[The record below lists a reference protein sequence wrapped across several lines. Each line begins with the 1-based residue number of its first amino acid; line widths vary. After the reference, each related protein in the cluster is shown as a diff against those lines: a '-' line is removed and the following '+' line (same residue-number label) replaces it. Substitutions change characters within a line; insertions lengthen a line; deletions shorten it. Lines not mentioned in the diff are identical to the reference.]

1 MRTLFVVRA
10 ALWVVFFSLV
20 AGPGPAVEKTLQN
33 DSFSGSGTVNCV
45 LGQSFAEGDIAA
57 ARFTPLPGDY
67 PFQILEVQILACPPS
82 TQGDLVLIIWQ
93 DDGVSNQPGTLLYDE
108 LFTIY
113 GSDIAINGLDVSA
126 QNLVISS
133 GSIRV
138 GFEYFFGPAQVGIAT
153 DTDGHV
159 IPQPNFIYDEGTFG
173 WRPADFFQVEDD
185 WIIRV
190 RIDANSEP
198 PLFADGFESG
208 DTTGWSGTVQ

>member
-1 MRTLFVVRA
+1 MRTLFVIRGA
-10 ALWVVFFSLV
+10 SLVVLFTLV
-20 AGPGPAVEKTLQN
+20 AGPLLAVEKTLQN

-82 TQGDLVLIIWQ
+82 TQGDLVLKIWQ
-93 DDGVSNQPGTLLYDE
+93 DDGVSNQPGTLLYADF
-108 LFTIY
+108 FTIF
-113 GSDIAINGLDVSA
+113 GSDVALNGLDVSA
-126 QNLVISS
+126 QNLVVTY

-138 GFEYFFGPAQVGIAT
+138 GLEYFFGPAQVGIAT

-159 IPQPNFIYDEGTFG
+159 IPQPNFVFDNGTFG
-173 WRPADFFQVEDD
+173 WRPADFFLVDDD

-208 DTTGWSGTVQ
+208 DTTLWSATVQ